1 LIFLAYG
8 DGSADFG
15 DPAARK
21 GIKLLKLKVEELEC
35 IEEATI
41 GSWMG
46 DHEAWVDAVG
56 NATVWSTLSG
66 DAFHKSVKSWLETPY
81 GKRWEDYIFFTPEG
95 TIKGA
100 ADVVQM
106 QKLSTT
112 SGDAEGVP
120 CMRKMRETIQDFN
133 TSLLK
138 PKPKAGRPFIHFG
151 SFIFWEGSAV
161 IMTQTLQNLG
171 FAALCC
177 FIVTMVRLCTMLHL
191 PPIIISEYLE
201 ILH

>member
-1 LIFLAYG
+1 VRE
-8 DGSADFG
+8 SV
-15 DPAARK
+15 
-21 GIKLLKLKVEELEC
+21 KLLRLKVEELEC
-35 IEEATI
+35 IQQATI
-41 GSWMG
+41 GTWMG
-46 DHEAWVDAVG
+46 DHQAWVDAAG
-56 NATVWSTLSG
+56 GSTAWSSLSG
-66 DAFHKSVKSWLETPY
+66 GAFHTSVASWLGTPY

-120 CMRKMRETIQDFN
+120 CMRMMRETVDKFDV
-133 TSLLK
+133 SLLK
-138 PKPKAGRPFIHFG
+138 PYPKAEPPFIHLR

-161 IMTQTLQNLG
+161 IMAQTLQNLG

-177 FIVTMVRLCTMLHL
+177 FIITMVRLSTTPQTPHS
-191 PPIIISEYLE
+191 IITSDYME
-201 ILH
+201 ILP